1 MHWRWRLFGLLV
13 SVLAAV
19 PLVGLADD
27 SATDVA
33 GNWRLLRRWKEDP
46 EHYARL
52 QREWK
57 AFHALPPERQERMRQ
72 LDRDLYAADAVT
84 QQRLWGVLERYS
96 TWLDQLPATDR
107 GRIEAAG
114 NPEQRLRLIQE
125 LRDKQWLAYL
135 PAETRKALDTE
146 LQRQFGA
153 AAFRDHAEIQEPGKA
168 AAASSWPR
176 AGPP

>member
-1 MHWRWRLFGLLV
+1 
-13 SVLAAV
+13 
-19 PLVGLADD
+19 
-27 SATDVA
+27 
-33 GNWRLLRRWKEDP
+33 
-46 EHYARL
+46 
-52 QREWK
+52 
-57 AFHALPPERQERMRQ
+57 MRQ

-146 LQRQFGA
+146 LRGSSEQQRSVIMLKYKNQERQRRHHHG
-153 AAFRDHAEIQEPGKA
+153 REPGRHK
-168 AAASSWPR
+168 P
-176 AGPP
+176 GPKDKGGRPPGPDKE